1 MRLCMFTPAD
11 SDLERGWPGRID
23 GDVVVQLAA
32 QTLQSFFAS
41 GSKAREHAAYP
52 LAEVRL
58 RAPVLEPP
66 AIRIFDGD
74 GAFAFA
80 NPTAVR
86 SPGSEIPRPGG
97 RLDAA
102 QRLVAVIGADGAIA
116 GWTGLVEWRAPEL
129 AAPKD
134 RDFALLLGPTVETEP
149 PGRTLRLGRRPA
161 RSRPTNTRACDPG
174 DLLAGPVLRATGTRR
189 SRAAVFVVAFDRP
202 SASSPRSS
210 PEASDAAGDILRP
223 CPSTSASATSRASGT
238 SSSATT
244 ARS

>member
-52 LAEVRL
+52 LTELRL

-66 AIRIFDGD
+66 AIRIFDGE

-80 NPTAVR
+80 NPSAVR
-86 SPGSEIPRPGG
+86 SPGSEIARPGG

-149 PGRTLRLGRRPA
+149 QEGDFDWEAARGVAAAEPHQTARAPPTPPGRGPA
-161 RSRPTNTRACDPG
+161 GGQEKGGEWDAARVLAAANTRLRPG
-174 DLLAGPVLRATGTRR
+174 DLLAGPVLERHEAIESGG
-189 SRAAVFVVAFDRP
+189 FVVGFDGIGELAAFV
-202 SASSPRSS
+202 A
-210 PEASDAAGDILRP
+210 
-223 CPSTSASATSRASGT
+223 
-238 SSSATT
+238 
-244 ARS
+244 

>member
-23 GDVVVQLAA
+23 GDAVVQLAA

-52 LAEVRL
+52 LAKVNL

-66 AIRIFDGD
+66 AIRIFDSD
-74 GAFAFA
+74 RAFVFA

-86 SPGSEIPRPGG
+86 SPGAEIARPGG

-102 QRLVAVIGADGAIA
+102 QRLAAVIGANGAIA

-129 AAPKD
+129 APPKD
-134 RDFALLLGPTVETEP
+134 RDFALLLGPTVETELE
-149 PGRTLRLGRRPA
+149 GGFDWEAA
-161 RSRPTNTRACDPG
+161 RSLASANTRLRPG
-174 DLLAGPVLRATGTRR
+174 DLLAGPELQRYEEIESGG
-189 SRAAVFVVAFDRP
+189 FVVWFDGLGELAAFV
-202 SASSPRSS
+202 A
-210 PEASDAAGDILRP
+210 
-223 CPSTSASATSRASGT
+223 
-238 SSSATT
+238 
-244 ARS
+244 

>member
-52 LAEVRL
+52 LAEVKL

-66 AIRIFDGD
+66 AIRIFDEAGS
-74 GAFAFA
+74 FAFA

-86 SPGSEIPRPGG
+86 SPGSEIRRPDD

-134 RDFALLLGPTVETEP
+134 RDFALLLGPTVETELDD
-149 PGRTLRLGRRPA
+149 GFDWEAA
-161 RSRPTNTRACDPG
+161 RSLAAANTRLRPG
-174 DLLAGPVLRATGTRR
+174 DLLAGPVLAWHDGIE
-189 SRAAVFVVAFDRP
+189 SGGLVVSFDGIGELAAFVA
-202 SASSPRSS
+202 
-210 PEASDAAGDILRP
+210 
-223 CPSTSASATSRASGT
+223 
-238 SSSATT
+238 
-244 ARS
+244 

>member
-1 MRLCMFTPAD
+1 MFTPAD

-52 LAEVRL
+52 LTEVRL

-66 AIRIFDGD
+66 AIRIFDGA

-80 NPTAVR
+80 NPSAVR
-86 SPGSEIPRPGG
+86 SPGSEIARPGG

-134 RDFALLLGPTVETEP
+134 RDFALLMGPTVETELED
-149 PGRTLRLGRRPA
+149 GFDWAAA
-161 RSRPTNTRACDPG
+161 RSLAAENTRLRPG
-174 DLLAGPVLRATGTRR
+174 DLLAGPVLQRHEGID
-189 SRAAVFVVAFDRP
+189 SGGFVVGFAGIGELAAFV
-202 SASSPRSS
+202 A
-210 PEASDAAGDILRP
+210 
-223 CPSTSASATSRASGT
+223 
-238 SSSATT
+238 
-244 ARS
+244 

>member
-52 LAEVRL
+52 LAEVKL

-66 AIRIFDGD
+66 SIRVFDEG
-74 GAFAFA
+74 GSFAFA
-80 NPTAVR
+80 NPAAVR

-102 QRLVAVIGADGAIA
+102 QRLAAVIGADGAIA

-129 AAPKD
+129 
-134 RDFALLLGPTVETEP
+134 R
-149 PGRTLRLGRRPA
+149 
-161 RSRPTNTRACDPG
+161 
-174 DLLAGPVLRATGTRR
+174 
-189 SRAAVFVVAFDRP
+189 VF
-202 SASSPRSS
+202 
-210 PEASDAAGDILRP
+210 G
-223 CPSTSASATSRASGT
+223 
-238 SSSATT
+238 
-244 ARS
+244 

>member
-11 SDLERGWPGRID
+11 SNLERGWPGRID

-41 GSKAREHAAYP
+41 GSSAREHAAYP
-52 LAEVRL
+52 IAEVKL

-66 AIRIFDGD
+66 SIRVFDEVGS
-74 GAFAFA
+74 FAFA

-102 QRLVAVIGADGAIA
+102 QRLAAVIGADGVIA
-116 GWTGLVEWRAPEL
+116 GWTGLVEWRAPGL

-134 RDFALLLGPTVETEP
+134 RDFALLLGPAVETGHED
-149 PGRTLRLGRRPA
+149 GFDWEAA
-161 RSRPTNTRACDPG
+161 RALAAANTRLRPG
-174 DLLAGPVLRATGTRR
+174 DLLAGPVLELHEGIE
-189 SRAAVFVVAFDRP
+189 SGGFVVPFEGIGELAAFV
-202 SASSPRSS
+202 
-210 PEASDAAGDILRP
+210 G
-223 CPSTSASATSRASGT
+223 
-238 SSSATT
+238 
-244 ARS
+244 

>member
-1 MRLCMFTPAD
+1 MKLCMFTPAEQE
-11 SDLERGWPGRID
+11 LERGWPGRIE
-23 GDVVVQLAA
+23 GETVVQLAA

-52 LAEVRL
+52 LAEVKL

-80 NPTAVR
+80 NPSAVR
-86 SPGSEIPRPGG
+86 SPGSEIARPGG

-116 GWTGLVEWRAPEL
+116 GWTGLVEWRAPER

-134 RDFALLLGPTVETEP
+134 RDFALLLGPTVETELED
-149 PGRTLRLGRRPA
+149 GFDWAAA
-161 RSRPTNTRACDPG
+161 RSLAAENTRLRPG
-174 DLLAGPVLRATGTRR
+174 DLLAGPVLQRHEGIE
-189 SRAAVFVVAFDRP
+189 SGGFVVGFDGIGELAAFV
-202 SASSPRSS
+202 A
-210 PEASDAAGDILRP
+210 
-223 CPSTSASATSRASGT
+223 
-238 SSSATT
+238 
-244 ARS
+244 

>member
-23 GDVVVQLAA
+23 GDIVVQLAA

-52 LAEVRL
+52 LAEVKL

-66 AIRIFDGD
+66 AIRIFDEAGC
-74 GAFAFA
+74 FAFA

-86 SPGSEIPRPGG
+86 SPGSEIPRPDD

-102 QRLVAVIGADGAIA
+102 QRLVAVVGADGAIA

-134 RDFALLLGPTVETEP
+134 RDFALLLGPTVETEHP
-149 PGRTLRLGRRPA
+149 DGFDWEGARRLA
-161 RSRPTNTRACDPG
+161 AANTRLRPG
-174 DLLAGPVLRATGTRR
+174 DLLAGPVLALHEGIA
-189 SRAAVFVVAFDRP
+189 SGGFVVSFDGVGELAAFV
-202 SASSPRSS
+202 A
-210 PEASDAAGDILRP
+210 
-223 CPSTSASATSRASGT
+223 
-238 SSSATT
+238 
-244 ARS
+244 

>member
-52 LAEVRL
+52 LTEVRL

-66 AIRIFDGD
+66 AIRIFDD
-74 GAFAFA
+74 EGAFAFA
-80 NPTAVR
+80 NPSAVR
-86 SPGSEIPRPGG
+86 SPGSEIARPGG

-149 PGRTLRLGRRPA
+149 QAGDFDWEAA
-161 RSRPTNTRACDPG
+161 RALAAANTRLRPG
-174 DLLAGPVLRATGTRR
+174 DLLAGPVLERHEAIESGG
-189 SRAAVFVVAFDRP
+189 FVVGFDGIGELAAFV
-202 SASSPRSS
+202 A
-210 PEASDAAGDILRP
+210 
-223 CPSTSASATSRASGT
+223 
-238 SSSATT
+238 
-244 ARS
+244 